1 MSVKHYD
8 VIILGAGQIAQTI
21 LKVSREKQVL
31 VLSRTVRDDLDLPN
45 VSWIK
50 WTAGET
56 QIPTDVQASVVIN
69 CIMPTSRK
77 IAHAG
82 IDCGMKLLKTGGR
95 YVHLSTIAVKAKPQ
109 NDVGL
114 FGFEGDI
121 YIRIKKDELKYLEK
135 YEIDKLIIYPGIVV
149 GGNTGWDQFFSKIG
163 SSRQIVVGSS
173 LKTIAPLVDI
183 SSLASEIF
191 RAAHLKENS
200 GEIFLPDPSHGKLK
214 TWYDLIRTQDQ
225 VINVQRYS
233 YFQSKLKNIL
243 VKLLNSALVPTFI
256 WELIGSIAKKE
267 KRNSQNESNKCVD
280 PFVVTGMTNFYL
292 GCEYVL

>member
-21 LKVSREKQVL
+21 LKETREKQVL

-69 CIMPTSRK
+69 CIMPTSRQ

-109 NDVGL
+109 NDVGF
-114 FGFEGDI
+114 FGFQGDI

-225 VINVQRYS
+225 VINVQRYL

-243 VKLLNSALVPTFI
+243 VKLLNSALVPTSI

-267 KRNSQNESNKCVD
+267 KRNSQNEPNKCVD